1 MRALATW
8 SGALAGLLLILV
20 GSLIPT
26 ALLLPLPEL
35 PPAVMG
41 LPSTWQVPALLVCA
55 LVAGPRAGVI
65 ASVAYLTIGL
75 VDLPVFH
82 GGGGLG
88 YVLTPGFGY
97 LAGFVPAAW
106 LTGRLAQQNG
116 MNDIARL
123 TLAAVAGLLTIQICG
138 LLNLVLGAALNRWN
152 ESLFN
157 LVFSYSLGPL
167 GSQVVLC
174 CAAGLI
180 ALVTRRVL
188 WVE

>member
-20 GSLIPT
+20 GSLIPA

-35 PPAVMG
+35 PPSVLA
-41 LPSTWQVPALLVCA
+41 LPSTWQVPALLLCA

-82 GGGGLG
+82 GGGGLA

-97 LAGFVPAAW
+97 LAGFIPAAW

-116 MNDIARL
+116 MNDVPRL
-123 TLAAVAGLLTIQICG
+123 TLAAMAGLLTIQLCG
-138 LLNLVLGAALNRWN
+138 LLNLLLGQMLDRWN
-152 ESLFN
+152 DP
-157 LVFSYSLGPL
+157 LVDLIFSYSLGPL
-167 GSQVVLC
+167 AAQLALC

-180 ALVTRRVL
+180 ARVSRRLL